1 MNDFVG
7 AEQGAR
13 DKVQDVMGKLIFQA
27 GVDYEYVLSVIM
39 SCKLIASLVLQDKA
53 NVRGCAFDT
62 RFNY

>member
-27 GVDYEYVLSVIM
+27 GVDYEYVLSVIT
-39 SCKLIASLVLQDKA
+39 SCKLIASLALQDKT
-53 NVRGCAFDT
+53 NVRECAFDT
-62 RFNY
+62 KFNY